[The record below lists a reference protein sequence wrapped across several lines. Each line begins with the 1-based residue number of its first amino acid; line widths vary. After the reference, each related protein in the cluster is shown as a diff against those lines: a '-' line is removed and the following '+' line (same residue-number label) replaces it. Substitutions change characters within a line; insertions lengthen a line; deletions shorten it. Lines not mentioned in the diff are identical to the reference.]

1 MLMPL
6 PLLLM
11 GLWAWRARLALILL
25 LLWVGGAATILLW
38 PRGYL
43 ARAQVAPAETTSF
56 AVSALLSPQALSQ
69 SQAQDTRPAGNF
81 AVYLAALRSPEAAR
95 MLTTE
100 TTLLQVMERQRQA
113 STLKVLRAWLGF
125 NRALDADDVLAW
137 LERYFSVSQNL
148 GSITWALEL
157 THADPALALQ
167 ALNSLHRF
175 AEAKVRADLAYQ
187 AARRVTALEA
197 RLQGESDVFLRNS
210 LYDLLAQQQRAGLV
224 VAADEAVAARL
235 IAAPMVEARASRPNR
250 SLLLP
255 LWLMVV
261 PLAVLMGAAG
271 LLLMQRSFRDA
282 ALVTRLPAMQGD

>member
-1 MLMPL
+1 MPL

-25 LLWVGGAATILLW
+25 LLWVGGAAAILLW
-38 PRGYL
+38 PRGHV

-69 SQAQDTRPAGNF
+69 SQIQDTRPGGNF
-81 AVYLAALRSPEAAR
+81 AIYLAALRSPEAAR

-100 TTLLQVMERQRQA
+100 TALLQEMERARQDSPLA
-113 STLKVLRAWLGF
+113 GLQGSLGL

-137 LERYFSVSQNL
+137 LERFLSVSQNL
-148 GSITWALEL
+148 GNITWSLEL
-157 THADPALALQ
+157 THSDPALALQ
-167 ALNSLHRF
+167 ALISLHRF
-175 AEAKVRADLAYQ
+175 AEAKVRADLADQ
-187 AARRVTALEA
+187 AARRVAALEA
-197 RLQGESDVFLRNS
+197 RLSGESDIFLRNS

-250 SLLLP
+250 PLLLG
-255 LWLMVV
+255 LWLLVV
-261 PLAVLMGAAG
+261 PLAVLLGAAG
-271 LLLMQRSFRDA
+271 LMLTRSAFRDA

>member
-1 MLMPL
+1 MPL
-6 PLLLM
+6 PLLLL

-25 LLWVGGAATILLW
+25 LLWVGGAAAILLW
-38 PRGYL
+38 PRGHV

-69 SQAQDTRPAGNF
+69 SQIQDTRPGGNF
-81 AVYLAALRSPEAAR
+81 AIYLAALRSPEAAR

-100 TTLLQVMERQRQA
+100 TALLQEMERARQDSPLA
-113 STLKVLRAWLGF
+113 GLQGSLGL

-137 LERYFSVSQNL
+137 LERFLSVSQNL
-148 GSITWALEL
+148 GNITWSLEL
-157 THADPALALQ
+157 THSDPALALQ
-167 ALNSLHRF
+167 ALISLHRF
-175 AEAKVRADLAYQ
+175 AEAKVRADLADQ
-187 AARRVTALEA
+187 AARRVAALEA
-197 RLQGESDVFLRNS
+197 RLSGESDIFLRNS

-250 SLLLP
+250 PLLLG
-255 LWLMVV
+255 LWLLVV
-261 PLAVLMGAAG
+261 PLAVLLGAAG
-271 LLLMQRSFRDA
+271 LMLTRSAFRDA

>member
-1 MLMPL
+1 MPL

-25 LLWVGGAATILLW
+25 LLWVGGAAAILLW
-38 PRGYL
+38 PRGHV

-56 AVSALLSPQALSQ
+56 AISALLSPQALSQ
-69 SQAQDTRPAGNF
+69 SQAQDTRPGGNF

-100 TTLLQVMERQRQA
+100 TALLQVMEHRRQDSPLA
-113 STLKVLRAWLGF
+113 GMSAFLGL

-137 LERYFSVSQNL
+137 LERYLSVSQNL
-148 GSITWALEL
+148 GSITWNLEL

-167 ALNSLHRF
+167 ALTSLHRF
-175 AEAKVRADLAYQ
+175 AEAKVRADLADQ
-187 AARRVTALEA
+187 AARRVAALEA
-197 RLQGESDVFLRNS
+197 RLSGESDVFLRNS

-250 SLLLP
+250 PLLLG
-255 LWLMVV
+255 LWLLVV

-271 LLLMQRSFRDA
+271 LLLARSSFRDA
-282 ALVTRLPAMQGD
+282 ALVTRRPAMQGD

>member
-1 MLMPL
+1 MPL

-25 LLWVGGAATILLW
+25 LLWVGGATAILLW
-38 PRGYL
+38 PRGHV
-43 ARAQVAPAETTSF
+43 ARAQVAPAETTAF
-56 AVSALLSPQALSQ
+56 AISALLAPQALSQ
-69 SQAQDTRPAGNF
+69 SQAQDTRPSGNF
-81 AVYLAALRSPEAAR
+81 AIYLAALRSPEAAR

-100 TTLLQVMERQRQA
+100 TTLLQAMERQRQA
-113 STLKVLRAWLGF
+113 STLAVLRAWLGF

-137 LERYFSVSQNL
+137 LERYLSVSQNL

-157 THADPALALQ
+157 THADPALALH

-271 LLLMQRSFRDA
+271 LLLIQRSFRDA
-282 ALVTRLPAMQGD
+282 ALVTRRPAMQGD

>member
-1 MLMPL
+1 MPL

-25 LLWVGGAATILLW
+25 LLWVGGAAAILLW
-38 PRGYL
+38 PRGHV

-56 AVSALLSPQALSQ
+56 AISALLSTHPLSLGQ
-69 SQAQDTRPAGNF
+69 GLDTRPGGNF

-100 TTLLQVMERQRQA
+100 TALLQVMERTRQDSPLA
-113 STLKVLRAWLGF
+113 GLRTSLSL

-137 LERYFSVSQNL
+137 LERYLSVSQNL
-148 GSITWALEL
+148 GSITWNLEL
-157 THADPALALQ
+157 THSDPALALQ
-167 ALNSLHRF
+167 ALISLHRF
-175 AEAKVRADLAYQ
+175 AEAKVRADLADQ
-187 AARRVTALEA
+187 AARRVAALEA
-197 RLQGESDVFLRNS
+197 RLSGESDVFLRNS

-261 PLAVLMGAAG
+261 PLTVLMGAAG
-271 LLLMQRSFRDA
+271 LLLMQCSFRDA
-282 ALVTRLPAMQGD
+282 ALVTRRPAMQGD

>member
-1 MLMPL
+1 MPL

-25 LLWVGGAATILLW
+25 LLWVGGAAAILLW
-38 PRGYL
+38 PRGHV

-56 AVSALLSPQALSQ
+56 AISALLSPQALSQ
-69 SQAQDTRPAGNF
+69 SQAQDTRPGGNF

-100 TTLLQVMERQRQA
+100 TALLQVMEHRRRDSPLA
-113 STLKVLRAWLGF
+113 GMSAFLGL

-137 LERYFSVSQNL
+137 LERYLSVSQNL
-148 GSITWALEL
+148 GSITWSLEL

-167 ALNSLHRF
+167 ALTSLHRF
-175 AEAKVRADLAYQ
+175 AEAKVRADLADQ
-187 AARRVTALEA
+187 AARRVAALEA
-197 RLQGESDVFLRNS
+197 RLSGESDVFLRNS

-250 SLLLP
+250 PLLLG
-255 LWLMVV
+255 LWLLVV

-271 LLLMQRSFRDA
+271 LLLARSAFRDA
-282 ALVTRLPAMQGD
+282 ALVTRRPAMQGD

>member
-1 MLMPL
+1 
-6 PLLLM
+6 
-11 GLWAWRARLALILL
+11 
-25 LLWVGGAATILLW
+25 V
-38 PRGYL
+38 
-43 ARAQVAPAETTSF
+43 ARAQVAPAETTAF
-56 AVSALLSPQALSQ
+56 AISALLAPQALSQ
-69 SQAQDTRPAGNF
+69 SQAQDTRPSGNF

-100 TTLLQVMERQRQA
+100 TTLLQAMERQRQA
-113 STLKVLRAWLGF
+113 STLAVLRAWLGF

-137 LERYFSVSQNL
+137 LERCLSVSQNL

-157 THADPALALQ
+157 THADPALALH

-282 ALVTRLPAMQGD
+282 ALVTRRPAMQGD